1 MKLSVI
7 VTVYNREAVLRR
19 CVDSILAQNMTDY
32 EVILVDDGSRDGSR
46 RIMETYER
54 SHPERIR
61 CLYRENGGVAR
72 ARNAGL
78 AAACGEYITYVD
90 SDDWLPENVLGQ
102 LERKA
107 EQTQADILLYDA
119 WECMPDGSR
128 RLFPPFYDTM
138 RDTPEGSLP
147 PRSYILARPCPWNQ
161 WTRRRLFAE
170 VFGEEPAFPEGR
182 IYEDLGTMPCLA
194 NAAERIFYV
203 KIPAYCYYQSENSIM
218 RQTEYREA
226 FDDIF
231 PMVMRLRK
239 YLDLG
244 SSYCREVQYL
254 FWEHL
259 LISAGRRYMD
269 CGRLDMAAE
278 VADFMRLN
286 YPGWENNAYLKREL
300 FAKKLLG
307 RLIQAKMWKTI
318 QFLTKRK
325 RTRN

>member
-1 MKLSVI
+1 
-7 VTVYNREAVLRR
+7 
-19 CVDSILAQNMTDY
+19 
-32 EVILVDDGSRDGSR
+32 
-46 RIMETYER
+46 
-54 SHPERIR
+54 
-61 CLYRENGGVAR
+61 
-72 ARNAGL
+72 
-78 AAACGEYITYVD
+78 
-90 SDDWLPENVLGQ
+90 
-102 LERKA
+102 
-107 EQTQADILLYDA
+107 
-119 WECMPDGSR
+119 MPPS
-128 RLFPPFYDTM
+128 
-138 RDTPEGSLP
+138 
-147 PRSYILARPCPWNQ
+147 SYILARPCPWNQ

-231 PMVMRLRK
+231 PMVMRLRE

-244 SSYCREVQYL
+244 SSYRREVQYL

>member
-7 VTVYNREAVLRR
+7 VTIYNREAVLRR

-54 SHPERIR
+54 SHQERIR

-147 PRSYILARPCPWNQ
+147 PSSYILARPCPWNQ

-231 PMVMRLRK
+231 PMVMRLRE

-244 SSYCREVQYL
+244 SSYRREVQYL

-269 CGRLDMAAE
+269 CGRLDKAAE

>member
-1 MKLSVI
+1 
-7 VTVYNREAVLRR
+7 
-19 CVDSILAQNMTDY
+19 
-32 EVILVDDGSRDGSR
+32 
-46 RIMETYER
+46 
-54 SHPERIR
+54 
-61 CLYRENGGVAR
+61 
-72 ARNAGL
+72 
-78 AAACGEYITYVD
+78 
-90 SDDWLPENVLGQ
+90 
-102 LERKA
+102 
-107 EQTQADILLYDA
+107 
-119 WECMPDGSR
+119 
-128 RLFPPFYDTM
+128 
-138 RDTPEGSLP
+138 
-147 PRSYILARPCPWNQ
+147 
-161 WTRRRLFAE
+161 
-170 VFGEEPAFPEGR
+170 
-182 IYEDLGTMPCLA
+182 
-194 NAAERIFYV
+194 
-203 KIPAYCYYQSENSIM
+203 M

-231 PMVMRLRK
+231 PMVMRLRE

-244 SSYCREVQYL
+244 SSYRREVQYL

-286 YPGWENNAYLKREL
+286 YPGWENNAYLKRER

>member
-7 VTVYNREAVLRR
+7 VTIYNREAVLRR

-147 PRSYILARPCPWNQ
+147 PSSYILARPCPWNQ

-231 PMVMRLRK
+231 PMVMRLRE

-244 SSYCREVQYL
+244 SSYRREVQYL

-259 LISAGRRYMD
+259 FDLRRTALYGLWPAGYG
-269 CGRLDMAAE
+269 CGGCGFYAA
-278 VADFMRLN
+278 
-286 YPGWENNAYLKREL
+286 
-300 FAKKLLG
+300 KLSGLG
-307 RLIQAKMWKTI
+307 E
-318 QFLTKRK
+318 
-325 RTRN
+325 